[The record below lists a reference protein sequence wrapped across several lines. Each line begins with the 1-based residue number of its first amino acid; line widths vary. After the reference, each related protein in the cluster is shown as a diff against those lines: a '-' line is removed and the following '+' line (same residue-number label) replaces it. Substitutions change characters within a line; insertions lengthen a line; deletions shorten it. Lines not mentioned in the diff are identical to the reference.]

1 MGRSVSYPTCAA
13 WVLYTRLEY
22 NDRQVYVCRKC
33 DHEHYEL
40 EFEPEE
46 CTECGNVGFS
56 LRPEYDDELAW
67 EYFIDDLTLAFKK
80 AFPSLKECDQ
90 WLNEEDHVILENGHV
105 WIGVSE
111 YEGMV
116 SVWCVPKGYNNI
128 WYIKGYSKMCKLDS
142 YSEDGLH
149 AQWAKSVEAKAIRV
163 FESFA
168 ERLVP
173 ATINHYIFARAKME
187 SSAPVAPSL

>member
-1 MGRSVSYPTCAA
+1 MGRSVSYPH
-13 WVLYTRLEY
+13 LG
-22 NDRQVYVCRKC
+22 
-33 DHEHYEL
+33 L

-46 CTECGNVGFS
+46 CAECGNVGFS
-56 LRPEYDDELAW
+56 YYAEWDAGLEW
-67 EYFIDDLTLAFKK
+67 EYFIDELTSGFQK

-90 WLNEEDHVILENGHV
+90 WLDREDHAILENGHV

-111 YEGMV
+111 YEGTV
-116 SVWCVPKGYNNI
+116 SVWCVPKGYDNI
-128 WYIKGYSKMCKLDS
+128 WYIKGCRTMCKLDS

-163 FESFA
+163 LESFVD
-168 ERLVP
+168 RLVP
-173 ATINHYIFARAKME
+173 ITIDRRIFARAKME